1 VVLERN
7 PFHPGF
13 VRLSELIFQFENKA
27 VCDLLNSNQYDVI
40 DAGPYDGPLCDHAN
54 YDRSLYPGG
63 NIWFIAFGKNIAP
76 AVRRKLI
83 ECSDKS
89 TYLDRMKI
97 NNTTAKNLNSLFPSR
112 SSTTKDSIRVP
123 SQNCKLDKKLQLK
136 LLVNTRHQFRE
147 HLASIFRKI
156 DHLSLELVPINDLE
170 YRQARASGNYD
181 LLLIEFSGLISN
193 FYLFAFLF
201 QSQTSI
207 LSNGYKNTNYDRWT
221 EKLSTAISVEERNQA
236 IQEIESVIQSDPP
249 ALFLKQHDNVEWFK
263 KSLKINSEGFFYRN
277 FYSIKTRKDQT
288 ICPE

>member
-1 VVLERN
+1 
-7 PFHPGF
+7 
-13 VRLSELIFQFENKA
+13 
-27 VCDLLNSNQYDVI
+27 
-40 DAGPYDGPLCDHAN
+40 
-54 YDRSLYPGG
+54 
-63 NIWFIAFGKNIAP
+63 
-76 AVRRKLI
+76 
-83 ECSDKS
+83 
-89 TYLDRMKI
+89 
-97 NNTTAKNLNSLFPSR
+97 
-112 SSTTKDSIRVP
+112 VP